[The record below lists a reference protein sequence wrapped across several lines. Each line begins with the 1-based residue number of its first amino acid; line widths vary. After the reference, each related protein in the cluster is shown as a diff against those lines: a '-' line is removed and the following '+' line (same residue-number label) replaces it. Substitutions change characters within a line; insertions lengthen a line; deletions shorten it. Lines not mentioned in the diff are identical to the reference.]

1 MDYTEPTFSGMKST
15 KLGIAW
21 VALCLAFVLHV
32 VDESSTGF
40 LSVYN
45 PTVLAIRAR
54 LPWFPMPVFEYK
66 EWLAGLIVAN
76 VVLLGLSP
84 FVFQGKRWM
93 RPLAY
98 FFAALM
104 LANGLGHTLGTVAG
118 RTVASVRFPRPMP
131 GFYSSPVILAAAI
144 YLLVQ
149 LRATRS
155 INSRREPG

>member
-1 MDYTEPTFSGMKST
+1 MKST

-21 VALCLAFVLHV
+21 VALSLALALHV
-32 VDESSTGF
+32 IDEVSTGF
-40 LSVYN
+40 LAVYN
-45 PTVLAIRAR
+45 PTVRAMHAKVS
-54 LPWFPMPVFEYK
+54 WFPMPVFEYK
-66 EWLAGLIVAN
+66 EWLSGLIVAV
-76 VVLLGLSP
+76 VVLLSLSP

-104 LANGLGHTLGTVAG
+104 LANGLGHTLGTIAG